1 MATLT
6 NTSKSVLGP
15 FTPTKTVLGASDVIT
30 WTSGQNAELI
40 MYNITASPV
49 VVTLDGSG
57 VTTVAVPGAGAT
69 TVSLAAGL
77 AITVPADGFQIVR
90 LDTVSAYLAGTIAL
104 TGGTGVIACIT
115 YQ

>member
-6 NTSKSVLGP
+6 NTSKAVLGP
-15 FTPTKTVLGASDVIT
+15 FTPTKTILGASDVIT
-30 WTSGQNAELI
+30 YNALTAQELI

-49 VVTLDGSG
+49 DVTIDGAG
-57 VTTVAVPGAGAT
+57 VTTVAVPNAGAT

-77 AITVPADGFQIVR
+77 VVTVPANGFQIVR
-90 LDTVSAYLAGTIAL
+90 LDTISAYLTGVVAL
-104 TGGTGVIACIT
+104 TGGTGVIACVT